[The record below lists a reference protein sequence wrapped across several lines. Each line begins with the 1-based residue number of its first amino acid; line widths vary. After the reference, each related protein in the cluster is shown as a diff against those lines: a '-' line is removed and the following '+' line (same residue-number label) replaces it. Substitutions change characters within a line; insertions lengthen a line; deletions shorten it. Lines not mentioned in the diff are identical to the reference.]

1 MIDANEALR
10 LRLVNHVTTP
20 ENLMPKAIEILSTI
34 QTKAPIAI
42 GKMIDCIN
50 TAVSNGTSGYDKEAE
65 SFGDCFNTED
75 MKEGTTAFIEKRKAI
90 FKGK

>member
-1 MIDANEALR
+1 MDRMVKVAER
-10 LRLVNHVTTP
+10 LELIEYTKA
-20 ENLMPKAIEILSTI
+20 ESKAIEILSTI

-50 TAVSNGTSGYDKEAE
+50 TAVSNGTSGYDKEAT